1 VTSKYAPKNLMMEDF
16 VSTTMSTK
24 SAESANVFLRR
35 ELQTKFHKFGVVG
48 VALAES
54 DKENYVSGDW

>member
-1 VTSKYAPKNLMMEDF
+1 MMEDF